1 MIRRDF
7 MKTAGAA
14 LASTALSGTSALAD
28 EPVTQG
34 RVVYPINRNW
44 RYHPARVAGAEMPG
58 FDDSKFERVV
68 IPHTNIQLPWH
79 SFDDKDYEFVSTY
92 RRRFKYPN
100 GAQGKRVFV
109 DFEGVMTAST
119 VWINGVRLG
128 EYKGGFTPFSFELTQ
143 HLRRDADNVLVVE
156 VDSTERADIPPF
168 GYEID
173 YLTFGGIYREVA
185 LRIVPPTIHRQHF
198 CAT

>member
-7 MKTAGAA
+7 IKLAGAA
-14 LASTALSGTSALAD
+14 AASSAFPPALASQ
-28 EPVTQG
+28 EQG
-34 RVVYPINRNW
+34 RVTGRRILPISRNW
-44 RYHPARVAGAEMPG
+44 RYHPHWTDGAEAAD
-58 FDDSKFERVV
+58 FNDSEFQPII
-68 IPHTNIQLPWH
+68 IPHTNILLPWH

-100 GAQGKRVFV
+100 GAQGKHVFV

-128 EYKGGFTPFSFELTQ
+128 EYKGGYTPFSFELTP
-143 HLRRDADNVLVVE
+143 HVDFDKENVLAIA

-168 GYEID
+168 G
-173 YLTFGGIYREVA
+173 
-185 LRIVPPTIHRQHF
+185 
-198 CAT
+198 